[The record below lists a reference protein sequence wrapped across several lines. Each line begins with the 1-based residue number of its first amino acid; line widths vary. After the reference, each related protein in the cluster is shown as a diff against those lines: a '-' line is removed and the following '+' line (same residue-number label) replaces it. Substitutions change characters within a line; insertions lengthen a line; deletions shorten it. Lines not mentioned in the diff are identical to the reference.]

1 VKSLYLLA
9 RPPATA
15 CLLALL
21 TAVAWGD
28 ADPPVGPAPA
38 GSVPA
43 TEGPVEMHLPVAPA
57 VKDPAT
63 PQQAPG
69 TLSGSD
75 AFTEFRRAFDAGR
88 YEAAIPFARRVLEL
102 AEASARTPGDEEVQ
116 VALMNLGMTQYLSGD
131 LVGAEGTYKRAVE
144 VVQSSGRPLHARL
157 ARAYAGLAA
166 TYHDTKRH
174 ELAVDNFQQAVA
186 LTRRHGGLLTEAQ
199 VPLLEKYIDS
209 LTELGRY
216 TDALQGHK
224 YVLRIATRK
233 YGENSPALAP
243 TLEQIGRWY
252 TQVGAYD
259 QARRTLR
266 RAIELVQIG
275 DGDKSPKLIGPLT
288 ALAACNRRQLIDPNQ
303 TLATSAENER
313 TSMFHEP
320 AVAPAPGVTSTA
332 LVAEGERALLRAAE
346 LAEGR
351 ADPSPI
357 QVADVR
363 TQLGDWY
370 QSRGLSERALPH
382 YQKAWLAASQVKQQH
397 EGRPVVEALFGQ
409 PVLLQIV
416 RPEGWNRYASRNPE
430 EIETRQVV
438 VEFTVNTEGLA
449 EQVKVIDDSG
459 DERRAQKTTEAME
472 TARYRPRLENGTPVA
487 TAGVSFTQP
496 WILLLP
502 PPEEEGRKAGEKSGA
517 DATS

>member
-1 VKSLYLLA
+1 M
-9 RPPATA
+9 A

-21 TAVAWGD
+21 PALAWGG
-28 ADPPVGPAPA
+28 AEPPVEPSPARPAPA
-38 GSVPA
+38 A
-43 TEGPVEMHLPVAPA
+43 EGPVEMHLPVAPA

-63 PQQAPG
+63 PEQPPE

-75 AFTEFRRAFDAGR
+75 AFTGFRKAFDEGR

-102 AEASARTPGDEEVQ
+102 AEANARTPGDEEIQ
-116 VALMNLGMTQYLSGD
+116 VALMNLGMAQYLSGD
-131 LVGAEGTYKRAVE
+131 YVGAEETYRRAIE
-144 VVQSSGRPLHARL
+144 VVESSGRPLHARL

-166 TYHDTKRH
+166 TYHDTRHH
-174 ELAVDNFQQAVA
+174 ELAVENFQQAVA
-186 LTRRHGGLLTEAQ
+186 LTRRHEGLLTETQ

-216 TDALQGHK
+216 ADALQGYR

-233 YGENSPALAP
+233 YGEHSPALAP
-243 TLEQIGRWY
+243 TLERIGRWY
-252 TQVGAYD
+252 TQIGAYD

-266 RAIELVQIG
+266 RAIQLVANG
-275 DGDKSPKLIGPLT
+275 DGDRSPRLIGPLT
-288 ALAACNRRQLIDPNQ
+288 ALAACNRRQLVDPSQ
-303 TLATSAENER
+303 SLATSADNER
-313 TSMFHEP
+313 ATMFHEP
-320 AVAPAPGVTSTA
+320 GVAPAPSVSSTTLA
-332 LVAEGERALLRAAE
+332 AEAERSLLRAAE
-346 LAEGR
+346 IAEAG

-370 QSRGLSERALPH
+370 QSRGQSERALPH
-382 YQKAWLAASQVKQQH
+382 YQKAWLAASQVKQPH

-416 RPEGWNRYASRNPE
+416 RPEGWNRYASRKPE
-430 EIETRQVV
+430 EVETRNVV
-438 VEFTVNTEGLA
+438 VEFTVNTEGRA

-459 DERRAQKTTEAME
+459 DERRAQKTTDAME
-472 TARYRPRLENGTPVA
+472 TARYRPRLENGAPVA

-502 PPEEEGRKAGEKSGA
+502 PPGDGSTKAGDKGKS